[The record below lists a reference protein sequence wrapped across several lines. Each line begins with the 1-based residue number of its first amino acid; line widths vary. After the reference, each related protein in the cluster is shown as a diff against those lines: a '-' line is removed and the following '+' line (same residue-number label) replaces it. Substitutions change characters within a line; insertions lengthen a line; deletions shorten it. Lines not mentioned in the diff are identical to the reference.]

1 MLPIA
6 GQMAGLIGLKFIV
19 DAPRVKGKKKIF
31 KFFFHGQRRVLQ
43 LVHNKIK

>member
-19 DAPRVKGKKKIF
+19 DAPRVKGKKKKFQIF
-31 KFFFHGQRRVLQ
+31 FPRPTPGPSACT
-43 LVHNKIK
+43 